1 MDGSSLTD
9 GTKGYFTGVTN
20 RTCEIDGTAVTDGEA
35 VTDGL
40 YIKNHKSTVLIIFL
54 YSKCVITN
62 SSPDCVLL
70 CVQNIKTLSVLLGQQ
85 LTTCTKTKVRYKL
98 SDAILWLLHS

>member
-1 MDGSSLTD
+1 MG
-9 GTKGYFTGVTN
+9 
-20 RTCEIDGTAVTDGEA
+20 EIDGTAVTDGET

-40 YIKNHKSTVLIIFL
+40 YIKNHKSTDYCPNNTRLSL

-70 CVQNIKTLSVLLGQQ
+70 CVQNLKALSVLLGQQ
-85 LTTCTKTKVRYKL
+85 LTTCTKTKMRYKS